1 MILILAGMLL
11 RKASQKSLRRN
22 SHATFPPLPASPPP
36 PTRQIA
42 PLPAHPSAPSAPD
55 ATAPPSPNSR
65 RPSIPPPPPRRP
77 PSAPPPS
84 DSTPPQP
91 LIGGANY
98 SPSPHSRPPVARAAN
113 WDRSAPCEKVRAP
126 SSHFPSRGGFPS
138 IARSECPAP
147 VCRRGTHL
155 GSESRSRSRAR
166 AYAPRTH
173 APAAQN
179 PFARGPGPA

>member
-55 ATAPPSPNSR
+55 ATAHPSPNSR

-84 DSTPPQP
+84 DSTPPP
-91 LIGGANY
+91 PP
-98 SPSPHSRPPVARAAN
+98 PSKCPPATATDWWCELFPIASLPPASCASR
-113 WDRSAPCEKVRAP
+113 E
-126 SSHFPSRGGFPS
+126 
-138 IARSECPAP
+138 
-147 VCRRGTHL
+147 L
-155 GSESRSRSRAR
+155 GSIC
-166 AYAPRTH
+166 TL
-173 APAAQN
+173 
-179 PFARGPGPA
+179 

>member
-1 MILILAGMLL
+1 MPLHTHHPILVARPFHRLHHAVL
-11 RKASQKSLRRN
+11 RPRHHL
-22 SHATFPPLPASPPP
+22 
-36 PTRQIA
+36 QI
-42 PLPAHPSAPSAPD
+42 
-55 ATAPPSPNSR
+55 
-65 RPSIPPPPPRRP
+65 RPRPPPPPQN
-77 PSAPPPS
+77 AP
-84 DSTPPQP
+84 PPQP